1 MKLGVKTSK
10 SCVLVSMSKRA
21 YNRNGASGFVHTL
34 GVVSN
39 GESVAEVNCTDLVYD
54 RAAEIGQFSEVVLFG
69 EYDTNY
75 RNFKITG
82 IEPLNLKK

>member
-1 MKLGVKTSK
+1 MKLAMKTSK

-21 YNRNGASGFVHTL
+21 YQRNGSSGFVHTL

-39 GESVAEVNCTDLVYD
+39 NESVAEVNCTDLVYES
-54 RAAEIGQFSEVVLFG
+54 ALEIGQFSEVVLHG

-75 RNFKITG
+75 RNFRVTG